1 MKPIDKYIS
10 TAREKGKTDDQI
22 KKALLDTGWDDT
34 QADQALNKS
43 GEDLPPPPPPPTP
56 ASGQPLVSAKTVPPG
71 AYAWYAFEHILMFI
85 SMAVLAVSI
94 SLILNYFV
102 DRYFPSVPVDRYGR
116 YDYGYSWENSA
127 LRGYLAALIVS
138 LPLFSF
144 LFLDITRRIL
154 AHPEMRNHIVRKILI
169 YLTLIVTFVMM
180 LGYVIAAVYN
190 FLGGNVSVN
199 FLLQL
204 LVTFMTAG
212 LIFAYYL
219 SQVKGD
225 RKLNA

>member
-10 TAREKGKTDDQI
+10 TAREKDMTDDQI
-22 KKALLDTGWDDT
+22 KKALVDAGWDGA
-34 QADQALNKS
+34 QVDQLISKTK
-43 GEDLPPPPPPPTP
+43 EDLPPPPPPPVSTSDHTP
-56 ASGQPLVSAKTVPPG
+56 AKKMPPG

-85 SMAVLAVSI
+85 SLAVLAISI

-102 DRYFPSVPVDRYGR
+102 DRYFPRVVVDR
-116 YDYGYSWENSA
+116 YDYGYSGQDSA
-127 LRGYLAALIVS
+127 LRGYLSALIVS

-144 LFLDITRRIL
+144 LFLDITRRTL
-154 AHPEMRNHIVRKILI
+154 AHPELRNHIVRKILI
-169 YLTLIVTFVMM
+169 YLTLVVTFVMM
-180 LGYVIAAVYN
+180 LGYVIAAVYT

-199 FLLQL
+199 FLMHL
-204 LVTFMTAG
+204 LVTFATAG
-212 LIFAYYL
+212 SIFAYYL